1 MSSGEAPSGG
11 EGGTAGEEKG
21 GNASAGFWY
30 APVPE
35 GTEAGYGDTFTWK
48 IQVPS
53 KQNYSCKIP
62 LTALREDTKGNYC
75 LVVTEESSALGTVKK
90 AERVDVTVLEKNGE
104 EAAVEAALENTDQVI
119 VGSEK
124 YVEEGDQVR
133 IKG

>member
-1 MSSGEAPSGG
+1 M
-11 EGGTAGEEKG
+11 
-21 GNASAGFWY
+21 
-30 APVPE
+30 
-35 GTEAGYGDTFTWK
+35 
-48 IQVPS
+48 
-53 KQNYSCKIP
+53 
-62 LTALREDTKGNYC
+62 
-75 LVVTEESSALGTVKK
+75 KK